1 MKRTYLALLL
11 VLLFCLPLAACQGSG
26 AEATGTWQEIE
37 DPAFSLQEIV
47 GAADRSVPFD
57 ETAFEEAKD
66 RRGLS
71 DEATMALEKAT
82 DMTVETATV
91 DGTAVVRAAG
101 GNSDVRTAI
110 TPDGTT
116 LITRGLYLDSLW
128 ITTAEGSLRLDDAEP
143 YGGEVKIQP
152 DGQSFAYGVSSSD
165 GSGTMQVW
173 LYDLA
178 THEKTVIPTDKAFSY
193 NLIGWL
199 APDVLLCSKSQGLE
213 DGVLVT
219 LDLAG
224 NETILDAPAIDS
236 MTTWVDNREDLILT
250 TRRTETVI
258 DGGLQVDR
266 YTGQAKLTPV
276 YQCQDGVINGLQTE
290 FFSPD
295 RTKLA
300 MAWAE
305 EVPSVQWN
313 VRVVDLETAGVLDM
327 TPPAWETEASILFVR
342 WEDNGTLLV
351 TALEDLAPESQ
362 MAAWHCTLP
371 EIIGGN

>member
-128 ITTAEGSLRLDDAEP
+128 ITTAEEA
-143 YGGEVKIQP
+143 
-152 DGQSFAYGVSSSD
+152 
-165 GSGTMQVW
+165 SGWTMRN
-173 LYDLA
+173 
-178 THEKTVIPTDKAFSY
+178 PTAAKSKFSRTARVLHTAF
-193 NLIGWL
+193 
-199 APDVLLCSKSQGLE
+199 
-213 DGVLVT
+213 
-219 LDLAG
+219 
-224 NETILDAPAIDS
+224 
-236 MTTWVDNREDLILT
+236 R
-250 TRRTETVI
+250 RRT
-258 DGGLQVDR
+258 G
-266 YTGQAKLTPV
+266 
-276 YQCQDGVINGLQTE
+276 
-290 FFSPD
+290 
-295 RTKLA
+295 
-300 MAWAE
+300 
-305 EVPSVQWN
+305 
-313 VRVVDLETAGVLDM
+313 AGRCRSGCM
-327 TPPAWETEASILFVR
+327 TWPRMRKP
-342 WEDNGTLLV
+342 
-351 TALEDLAPESQ
+351 
-362 MAAWHCTLP
+362 
-371 EIIGGN
+371 